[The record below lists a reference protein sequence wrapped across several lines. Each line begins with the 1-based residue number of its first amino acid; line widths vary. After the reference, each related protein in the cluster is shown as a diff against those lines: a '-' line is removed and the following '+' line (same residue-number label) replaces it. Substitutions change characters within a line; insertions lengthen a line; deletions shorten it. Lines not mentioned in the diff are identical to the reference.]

1 RMVGQETLS
10 ITANKRN
17 CQTML
22 YLDNC
27 VMGIGS
33 IRLFATV
40 GGQLKRQYR
49 QKDIKYSKNDSKFF
63 IPSC

>member
-1 RMVGQETLS
+1 MVGQETLS

-17 CQTML
+17 CLTML

-40 GGQLKRQYR
+40 SGYITTDRAK
-49 QKDIKYSKNDSKFF
+49 QKVHIFQTQKIK
-63 IPSC
+63 

>member
-1 RMVGQETLS
+1 MVGQETLS

-17 CQTML
+17 CLTML

-40 GGQLKRQYR
+40 SIQWKKTQQQHETVTKTDKLK
-49 QKDIKYSKNDSKFF
+49 
-63 IPSC
+63 